1 MLNAIIK
8 KRVESTARSIRAKP
22 HKLIYII
29 IKGMVHETQCPVL
42 KPSLEEVKGVSF
54 EAYIQKHEKRILK
67 MGVCKIVGEY
77 M

>member
-1 MLNAIIK
+1 
-8 KRVESTARSIRAKP
+8 
-22 HKLIYII
+22 
-29 IKGMVHETQCPVL
+29 MVHETQCPVL